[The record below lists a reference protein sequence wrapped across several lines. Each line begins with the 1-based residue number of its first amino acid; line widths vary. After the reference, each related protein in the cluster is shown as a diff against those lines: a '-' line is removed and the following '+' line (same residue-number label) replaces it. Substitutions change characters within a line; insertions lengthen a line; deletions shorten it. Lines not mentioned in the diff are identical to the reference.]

1 MRLLIFALLALILAP
16 AAARADDIVLWTPSN
31 NPAGRPIFDQEHDE
45 DFAYQALNELSG
57 VMLPRGSTRRDFAQA
72 VQAELDQLPRYGQ
85 KETANIKPPI
95 PQWFLDGYQ
104 HFQPTTVAR
113 SRYLDGVLAGS
124 LPADPDRAGLY
135 AFWCVYDA
143 EWFSLSRKADY
154 KAWLSAVMLTYPPKW
169 MELRRESATNLH
181 ARLVAP
187 IQTRDEPFREID
199 NWINAFTKL
208 DDAFAK
214 PKVRDALVDELLAHG
229 GLEADA
235 RMFEDTA
242 YSGPTPGSLSL
253 SQRQFF
259 LLSALVLEYY
269 QELYELSPD
278 TRQLLYFR
286 DYFLGVFNS
295 LR

>member
-1 MRLLIFALLALILAP
+1 MRLLTLTLLALPLLASV
-16 AAARADDIVLWTPSN
+16 AWADDIVRWSPHNRT
-31 NPAGRPIFDQEHDE
+31 AGRAYFDQEHDE
-45 DFAYQALNELSG
+45 GFAYQALAELSG
-57 VMLPRGSTRRDFAQA
+57 TKLPQGSTRRDFAQA

-95 PQWFLDGYQ
+95 PAWFLDGYRR
-104 HFQPTTVAR
+104 FEPTTVAH
-113 SRYLDGVLAGS
+113 SRYLDGVLSGT

-143 EWFSLSRKADY
+143 EWFALSRQADY
-154 KAWLSAVMLTYPPKW
+154 KAWLSAVLLSYPPQW
-169 MELRRESATNLH
+169 FELRSESATNLH
-181 ARLVAP
+181 ARLVTT
-187 IQTRDEPFREID
+187 IQTKDEQFREID

-214 PKVRDALVDELLAHG
+214 PKVRDALVDELLAQG
-229 GLEADA
+229 GLEADT
-235 RMFEDTA
+235 RMFEDQA
-242 YSGPTPGSLSL
+242 YSGPTPGSLGL

-259 LLSALVLEYY
+259 LLSALVMEYY
-269 QELYELSPD
+269 QELYELSPG
-278 TRQLLYFR
+278 TKQPLYFR